1 MTEVWKPV
9 VGFETS
15 YEVSDR
21 GSVRSVERVIQRRG
35 NSPEPFNTLIEAK
48 ILKPIFRKSGYI
60 KYGLCRGTRRDIK
73 WVLAHRL
80 VAEAF
85 IPNPNNYPFV
95 HHIDHNKSNNHV
107 SNLEWCTPSYN
118 TKAAIAAGKHRGGFK
133 MGTKHHSGK
142 FTSDQIDW
150 MKRLKYDGY
159 TLDQIGSI
167 LNASKSYISQVLNG
181 SRRITTPSPNNSG
194 ELKYCKQEPVE
205 VKLIPFIYN

>member
-1 MTEVWKPV
+1 MCTKNQP
-9 VGFETS
+9 
-15 YEVSDR
+15 YH
-21 GSVRSVERVIQRRG
+21 
-35 NSPEPFNTLIEAK
+35 
-48 ILKPIFRKSGYI
+48 
-60 KYGLCRGTRRDIK
+60 KYGFSLGMKRKMAYST
-73 WVLAHRL
+73 VHRL

-85 IPNPNNYPFV
+85 IPNPNNYPQV
-95 HHIDHNKSNNHV
+95 NHIDHNKSNNHV

-150 MKRLKYDGY
+150 MRKLKNDGY
-159 TLDQIGSI
+159 SLYEIGAM
-167 LNASKSYISQVLNG
+167 LNASPSYISQVLNG
-181 SRRITTPSPNNSG
+181 KRKIAKISPNNSG